1 MLRAIAVV
9 TAIVLMLSCGVA
21 TASWWL
27 RDQPAAARTSM
38 LQWKTA
44 YNRIRAGVTPA
55 SQLSQLG
62 FNPTGATKLSYLGVV
77 ETFMPQDSFG
87 FDALDPAVQ
96 ACIQAPDH
104 CTAYIFALP
113 HMHEAKVILL
123 IEGGRVAYKTIT
135 GLSKLGEADQPA
147 VKPAVLRASVD

>member
-21 TASWWL
+21 TAAWWL
-27 RDQPAAARTSM
+27 HEPAGPARLSM

-44 YNRIRAGVTPA
+44 YNRIRSGVTPA

-62 FNPTGATKLSYLGVV
+62 FNPSTATKLSYLGVV

-113 HMHEAKVILL
+113 HMRDAKVILL
-123 IEGGRVAYKTIT
+123 IEGGRVAYKSIT
-135 GLSKLGEADQPA
+135 GLTKLGQADKPA
-147 VKPAVLRASVD
+147 VKPGLRASID

>member
-27 RDQPAAARTSM
+27 RDQPATARLSM

-62 FNPTGATKLSYLGVV
+62 FNTATATKLSYLGVV
-77 ETFMPQDSFG
+77 ESFMAQDSFG

-96 ACIQAPDH
+96 SCIQAPDRG
-104 CTAYIFALP
+104 TGYIFALP
-113 HMHEAKVILL
+113 HQPRAKVIFL
-123 IEGGRVAYKTIT
+123 IEGGRVAYKAVT
-135 GLSKLGEADQPA
+135 GLSKMGQADRPA
-147 VKPAVLRASVD
+147 VRPNLRASVD

>member
-27 RDQPAAARTSM
+27 RDEPANARTAM
-38 LQWKTA
+38 LQWKAA
-44 YNRIRAGVTPA
+44 YNRIRTGVTPA

-62 FNPTGATKLSYLGVV
+62 FNTAGAAKLSYLGVV
-77 ETFMPQDSFG
+77 ETFMPRDSFG

-96 ACIQAPDH
+96 SCIQAPDH
-104 CTAYIFALP
+104 CTAYIFPLP
-113 HMHEAKVILL
+113 HMRDAKLILL
-123 IEGGRVAYKTIT
+123 IEGGRVAYKTVT
-135 GLSKLGEADQPA
+135 GLTKTGLADKPA
-147 VKPAVLRASVD
+147 VKPSLRASLD